1 MVLMRF
7 TFPENDTMATNFPY
21 FLAQEKEPLP
31 NLRRRWGW
39 FLALGIFLIVVGV
52 LAIQRPVVATL
63 TVVEVLGFLLVF
75 GAGAEIVSSF
85 FARCWGGFFL
95 HLLTGL
101 LYLFIGAVLLEKP
114 GLAAAGYTLMLAVFF
129 VASGLFRVAVAL
141 SQRFSGWGWTL
152 LSGVV
157 TLALGVLIWRD
168 LPEAA
173 FWVIG
178 TFFGIDLLFIG
189 WSWIMLGLA
198 VRSIPKQEQTKEEPA
213 PAVPV

>member
-1 MVLMRF
+1 MSS
-7 TFPENDTMATNFPY
+7 NFPY
-21 FLAQEKEPLP
+21 FLAREPGESSH
-31 NLRRRWGW
+31 LRRRWGW
-39 FLALGIFLIVVGV
+39 FLALGIFLMMVGV
-52 LAIQRPVVATL
+52 VAIQRPVVATL
-63 TVVEVLGFLLVF
+63 TVVEVLGYLLVF
-75 GAGAEIVSSF
+75 GAGAEIVNSF
-85 FARCWGGFFL
+85 WARRWGGFFL

-101 LYLFIGAVLLEKP
+101 LYLFVGAVLLERP
-114 GLAAAGYTLMLAVFF
+114 GLGAAGYTLMLAVFF
-129 VASGLFRVAVAL
+129 VASGLFRVAFAL

-178 TFFGIDLLFIG
+178 TFFGIDMLFIG

-198 VRSIPKQEQTKEEPA
+198 VRSLPKQEQRKDEPA
-213 PAVPV
+213 PPVSV

>member
-1 MVLMRF
+1 MSSS
-7 TFPENDTMATNFPY
+7 FPY
-21 FLAQEKEPLP
+21 FLAEEKELLP

-52 LAIQRPVVATL
+52 LAILRPAVATL
-63 TVVEVLGFLLVF
+63 TVVEVFGFLLLF
-75 GAGAEIVSSF
+75 GAGAEIVSSLW
-85 FARCWGGFFL
+85 ARRWGGFFL

-101 LYLFIGAVLLEKP
+101 LYLFVGAILLERP
-114 GLAAAGYTLMLAVFF
+114 ALSAAGCTLMLAVFF
-129 VASGLFRVAVAL
+129 VASGLFRVVFAF
-141 SQRFSGWGWTL
+141 SQQFSGWGWTL
-152 LSGVV
+152 LSGIV

-189 WSWIMLGLA
+189 WSWVMLGLA
-198 VRSIPKQEQTKEEPA
+198 VRSIPAQEQRKDEPA
-213 PAVPV
+213 PPVAV

>member
-1 MVLMRF
+1 
-7 TFPENDTMATNFPY
+7 MATNFPY
-21 FLAQEKEPLP
+21 FLAEEKESLP

-39 FLALGIFLIVVGV
+39 FLALGIFLIIVGV

-63 TVVEVLGFLLVF
+63 TVIEVLGFLLMF

-85 FARCWGGFFL
+85 WARGWGGFFL

-101 LYLFIGAVLLEKP
+101 LYLFVGAILLERP
-114 GLAAAGYTLMLAVFF
+114 ALAAAGYTLMLAVFF
-129 VASGLFRVAVAL
+129 FASGLFRIVFAL

-189 WSWIMLGLA
+189 WSWVMLGLA
-198 VRSIPKQEQTKEEPA
+198 VRSVPAQEQRKAEPA
-213 PAVPV
+213 SPVAV

>member
-1 MVLMRF
+1 
-7 TFPENDTMATNFPY
+7 MATNFPY
-21 FLAQEKEPLP
+21 FLAEEKEPLP

-85 FARCWGGFFL
+85 WARGWGGFFL

-101 LYLFIGAVLLEKP
+101 LYLFVGAILLERTE
-114 GLAAAGYTLMLAVFF
+114 LAAGGFTLMLAVFF
-129 VASGLFRVAVAL
+129 FASGLFRIVFAL
-141 SQRFSGWGWTL
+141 TQRFSGWGWTV

-157 TLALGVLIWRD
+157 TLALGVLIWRN

-189 WSWIMLGLA
+189 WSWVMLGLA
-198 VRSIPKQEQTKEEPA
+198 VRSIPAQQPRKEEPA
-213 PAVPV
+213 SPVAV